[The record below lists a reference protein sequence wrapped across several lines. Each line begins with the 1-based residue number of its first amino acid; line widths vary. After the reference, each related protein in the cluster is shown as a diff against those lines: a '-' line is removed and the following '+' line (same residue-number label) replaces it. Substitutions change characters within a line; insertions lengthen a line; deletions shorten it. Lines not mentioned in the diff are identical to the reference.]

1 MNEEAYII
9 AGAGLTGL
17 MAALMLSKKKPK
29 KKIIIF
35 DKSSSLGGKNQ
46 SIIYPNNEIFDFGMH
61 LIYESCNSNVDNLY
75 KEILDEDEWHIYEKN
90 EKDIAGLFFQGKLQ
104 EYSHYVDLRSFDET
118 EKKNFTK
125 SFFFN
130 LNKTENL
137 IAKNALDYLNNQFG
151 EYIVSKIHVPILK
164 RMYGKELKDLDTFA
178 IKATALERII
188 LFDANIMIDLMKSSK
203 IRSRLAFP
211 DQLNL
216 PPIRENSQ
224 KALYPKKFGMN
235 NFVKRLIKLLE
246 NYGVEFFTET
256 HLNNVIIEHGKIKE
270 ISFKNKNKAFKVK
283 KLLWSVGWPSLA
295 KELNVDISDLSFEK
309 GPETF
314 FLFLKFDRPLDMGRL
329 YYFYCYDENFLSFRV
344 TNYANYCPDAV
355 KNGQYPLCVE
365 IWPGKINRSKND
377 IAEKECLEI
386 VFNELKK
393 FKIINDDHNLTFSKM
408 ETNVGQFP
416 MPSTLNKCLIKEIN
430 IRISRLKIDNLINL
444 GVMANDGLFF
454 IPDIMNDTYEKLKD
468 L

>member
-17 MAALMLSKKKPK
+17 MAALILSKKKLK

-35 DKSSSLGGKNQ
+35 EKTSSLGGKNQ

-75 KEILDEDEWHIYEKN
+75 KEILNEDEWHIYEKN

-118 EKKNFTK
+118 EKKNFIK

-151 EYIVSKIHVPILK
+151 EYIVSKIHAPILK

-188 LFDANIMIDLMKSSK
+188 LFDANTMIDLMKSSK

-224 KALYPKKFGMN
+224 KALYPKKFGMS
-235 NFVKRLIKLLE
+235 NFVKGL
-246 NYGVEFFTET
+246 T
-256 HLNNVIIEHGKIKE
+256 
-270 ISFKNKNKAFKVK
+270 
-283 KLLWSVGWPSLA
+283 
-295 KELNVDISDLSFEK
+295 
-309 GPETF
+309 
-314 FLFLKFDRPLDMGRL
+314 
-329 YYFYCYDENFLSFRV
+329 YF
-344 TNYANYCPDAV
+344 
-355 KNGQYPLCVE
+355 
-365 IWPGKINRSKND
+365 
-377 IAEKECLEI
+377 
-386 VFNELKK
+386 
-393 FKIINDDHNLTFSKM
+393 
-408 ETNVGQFP
+408 
-416 MPSTLNKCLIKEIN
+416 
-430 IRISRLKIDNLINL
+430 
-444 GVMANDGLFF
+444 
-454 IPDIMNDTYEKLKD
+454 
-468 L
+468 